1 MTLVL
6 HSLGT
11 QYAQQSYKVSDTFPF
26 KWINKKW
33 KEGFYVTAMAT
44 AGSRW
49 AVVMS
54 RNAGFTS
61 QVCVTVPLVF
71 SVHNL
76 TVEWNWLVD
85 LLKLIWKE
93 FKILWICE
101 LGITKVPLLKHNT
114 DIPISFVGSGAWFL
128 ISEWGHPYAL
138 GQWLSHHGN
147 GCHMGPGGLYL
158 EHTKEKAYWW
168 NPGDPENIC
177 FS

>member
-1 MTLVL
+1 MFFVKLWLQAFSWRLWQFMVL
-6 HSLGT
+6 HLCIHCRLELTLSSPGT

-61 QVCVTVPLVF
+61 QVCVTVPLVL

-101 LGITKVPLLKHNT
+101 LRITKVKLLKHNT
-114 DIPISFVGSGAWFL
+114 K
-128 ISEWGHPYAL
+128 
-138 GQWLSHHGN
+138 
-147 GCHMGPGGLYL
+147 
-158 EHTKEKAYWW
+158 HT
-168 NPGDPENIC
+168 NFFC
-177 FS
+177 R